1 MTSVSVRGKR
11 ECGETHRGDGH
22 VKMEVKT
29 EKRGHNPRDVE
40 AAIQRRKRQ
49 GMYSPPRTLR
59 REVSPAR
66 FGASSLQ
73 NFKRI
78 KFYCFKPSNL

>member
-29 EKRGHNPRDVE
+29 EKRGHNPRNVE
-40 AAIQRRKRQ
+40 AAIRRRKRQ
-49 GMYSPPRTLR
+49 GMYSPLEPSGEKSALPDLGLLASRTLK
-59 REVSPAR
+59 E
-66 FGASSLQ
+66 
-73 NFKRI
+73 
-78 KFYCFKPSNL
+78 